1 MLIWGSS
8 TKKETVN
15 KWMAWGEWNVWR
27 DDEGEGGRWRVIFLP
42 EMYQW
47 TRPFAIKALVA
58 VFQSDKLHYNKRYE
72 ITSILIQSPICII
85 LNGFCYYKPLHRHI
99 VRSTRVHA
107 HSFVHP
113 AVLWMNKTT
122 YMLQHSEFNGQM
134 SGWKEDMDKKKRKK
148 KKKRSA
154 GGRGRHEEEEGGERK
169 ITFHS

>member
-1 MLIWGSS
+1 M
-8 TKKETVN
+8 
-15 KWMAWGEWNVWR
+15 NVWR
-27 DDEGEGGRWRVIFLP
+27 WWGRGW
-42 EMYQW
+42 EMKSYIPPW
-47 TRPFAIKALVA
+47 DVSMNAPISHRPLA

-85 LNGFCYYKPLHRHI
+85 LSVFRYYKRLHRHI

-134 SGWKEDMDKKKRKK
+134 SGWKEDVDKKKKN
-148 KKKRSA
+148 KKRSA